1 MARSVFPEQNV
12 LMDAFRRNLRNRA
25 EELGISNA
33 EAARRS
39 GLSERRYA
47 HYVSGDREPD
57 LATLVRIAEALGVS
71 LNQLLGLEEIP
82 TASPRD
88 LLLQRVQSAAQVVSD
103 GVLEVVAVQV
113 EALAGKRL

>member
-1 MARSVFPEQNV
+1 MTRTVFPEQNV
-12 LMDAFRRNLRNRA
+12 LMDAFCRSLRNRA

-47 HYVSGDREPD
+47 QYVSGNQEPD
-57 LATLVRIAEALGVS
+57 LATLVWIAEALGVAH
-71 LNQLLGLEEIP
+71 NQLLNLEEIP
-82 TASPRD
+82 NAFPRD
-88 LLLQRVQSAAQVVSD
+88 LLLQRAQSAASGVSD
-103 GVLEVVAVQV
+103 GVVKIVAAQM